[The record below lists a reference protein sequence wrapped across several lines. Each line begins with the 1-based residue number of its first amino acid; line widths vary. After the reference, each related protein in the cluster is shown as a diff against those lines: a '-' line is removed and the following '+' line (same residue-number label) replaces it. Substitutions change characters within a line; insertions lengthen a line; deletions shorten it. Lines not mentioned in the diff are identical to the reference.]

1 MKREERSIITAV
13 AIIVT
18 AIAIVAIVGELT
30 LGKESNIIQG
40 NAEATEFRVSSKVP
54 GRILRILVKE
64 GDHVE
69 AGDTVALLEAPD
81 ITAKLMQARAV
92 EQAAAA
98 LNRQVDSG
106 LRPQEK
112 QAAYEQW
119 QRAKAA
125 TNIAQKT
132 FTRVNNLYNA
142 GVVTEQKRDEAQAA
156 LNAATAAEEAAKA
169 LYSLAL
175 QGADS
180 EERSIAGWKLR
191 QAEGAVDEV
200 ASYASETVLTA
211 IQRGEVS
218 AIYPSVGELV
228 GAGAPIM
235 EIAYL
240 DEMWI
245 SFNIREDNLRNY
257 SIGDTATAYIPALD
271 RHVGVEIYFMK
282 DLGTYAV
289 WRATRTTGEYDVKTF
304 EVRARPLEKVD
315 GFYPGMSVIMD
326 EKE

>member
-1 MKREERSIITAV
+1 MKKEEKSIIAAV
-13 AIIVT
+13 AIIVI
-18 AIAIVAIVGELT
+18 AIAIVAIIGELT
-30 LGKESNIIQG
+30 LSKESNIIQG

-69 AGDTVALLEAPD
+69 AGDTVALLRAPD
-81 ITAKLMQARAV
+81 VTAKLIQARAV

-125 TNIAQKT
+125 TDIAQKT
-132 FTRVNNLYNA
+132 FTRINNLYNA

-156 LNAATAAEEAAKA
+156 LNAATAAEETAKA

-180 EERSIAGWKLR
+180 DERSIAQWKLR

-200 ASYASETVLTA
+200 ADYASETVLTA
-211 IQRGEVS
+211 VQSGEVS

-235 EIAYL
+235 NITYL
-240 DEMWI
+240 DDMWI
-245 SFNIREDNLRNY
+245 SFNIREDNLTNY
-257 SIGDTATAYIPALD
+257 CIGDTARAYIPALD

-282 DLGTYAV
+282 NLGTYAV

-315 GFYPGMSVIMD
+315 NFYPGMSVLMNT
-326 EKE
+326 KE